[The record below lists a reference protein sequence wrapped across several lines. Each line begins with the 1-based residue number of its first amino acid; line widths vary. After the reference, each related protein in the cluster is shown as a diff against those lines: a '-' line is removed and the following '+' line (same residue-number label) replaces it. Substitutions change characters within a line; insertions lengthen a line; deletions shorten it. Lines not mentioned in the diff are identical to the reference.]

1 MRGLDAL
8 HHLMSAALDLI
19 RNSQR
24 VLVAGHLRA
33 DGDSLGAAIVVAR
46 GLRALGKQ
54 VELVLPD
61 PPDGRYG
68 FLEAETAWTLYGGT
82 GSLPEHDLAIVCDCS
97 QLDRLGAMGV
107 ELDRLASP
115 RLVVDHHPFDRS
127 EHHWD
132 AEFHDVSA
140 AATGLLAVDLIRQ
153 LGGEPDAVA
162 LEAAFVALMT
172 DTGWL
177 KYSNA
182 DARAFAAAA
191 DLVGRGVNPDKVY
204 RAIYQQTDPGT
215 PRGIGAALSHTE
227 YVADG
232 LAVIGWIDSASLQAA
247 QGELIDTDEVLDI
260 LRAVGSVEAVA
271 FLSERSGR
279 VKVSFRSK
287 SRVDVNLVAREI
299 GGGGHARAAGASF
312 PEGTTMQQAREQIA
326 ALLEAAV
333 TAHQSA
339 P

>member
-1 MRGLDAL
+1 
-8 HHLMSAALDLI
+8 MSSAISLI
-19 RNSQR
+19 QQAER

-68 FLEAETAWTLYGGT
+68 FLEEQTPWSLYAGRGTL
-82 GSLPEHDLAIVCDCS
+82 PQHDLAIVCDCS
-97 QLDRLGAMGV
+97 QLDRLGAMGQ
-107 ELDRLASP
+107 ELAELGAA
-115 RLVVDHHPFDRS
+115 RLVVDHHPFDRA

-132 AEFHDVSA
+132 AEFHDVTA

-153 LGGEPDAVA
+153 LGGEPDPVA

-191 DLVGRGVNPDKVY
+191 ELVAGGVDPDRVY
-204 RAIYQQTDPGT
+204 RAIYQQTSLGT
-215 PRGIGAALSHTE
+215 PRGIGAALAQTSYHAE
-227 YVADG
+227 G
-232 LAVIGWIDSASLQAA
+232 KAVVGWVDEPTLREAG
-247 QGELIDTDEVLDI
+247 GELIDTDEVLDI
-260 LRAVGSVEAVA
+260 LRAVGSVEVVA
-271 FLSERSGR
+271 FLSERGGR

-287 SRVDVNLVAREI
+287 TVVDVNQIAREI
-299 GGGGHARAAGASF
+299 GGGGHARAAGATLD
-312 PEGTTMQQAREQIA
+312 EGMGIAAARERIIE
-326 ALLEAAV
+326 LLEAAV
-333 TAHQSA
+333 AATSA
-339 P
+339 

>member
-1 MRGLDAL
+1 
-8 HHLMSAALDLI
+8 MSAALDLV
-19 RNSQR
+19 RSSQR

-33 DGDSLGAAIVVAR
+33 DGDSLGAAIVITR

-68 FLEAETAWTLYGGT
+68 FLEAETAWTLFAGES
-82 GSLPEHDLAIVCDCS
+82 SLPEHDLAIVCDCS

-107 ELDRLASP
+107 ELARIGKP
-115 RLVVDHHPFDRS
+115 RLVVDHHPFDRN

-132 AEFHDVSA
+132 AEFHDVTA

-153 LGGEPDAVA
+153 LGGEPDAIA

-227 YVADG
+227 Y
-232 LAVIGWIDSASLQAA
+232 LAEGRAVVGWVDSASLQAA
-247 QGELIDTDEVLDI
+247 QGELVDTDEVLDI
-260 LRAVGSVEAVA
+260 LRAVGSVEVVA
-271 FLSERSGR
+271 FLSERNGR

-287 SRVDVNLVAREI
+287 ACVDVNLVARKI

-312 PEGTTMQQAREQIA
+312 PEGTSMQAARAQIA
-326 ALLEAAV
+326 ELLQAAV
-333 TAHQSA
+333 QALDSA

>member
-1 MRGLDAL
+1 MNPT
-8 HHLMSAALDLI
+8 LDLI
-19 RNSQR
+19 RQSQR

-33 DGDSLGAAIVVAR
+33 DGDSLGAAIVVTR

-68 FLEAETAWTLYGGT
+68 FLEAETSWSLYAGA
-82 GSLPEHDLAIVCDCS
+82 GSLPEHDLLIVCDCS
-97 QLDRLGAMGV
+97 QLDRLGAMGA
-107 ELDRLASP
+107 ELKELGTP
-115 RLVVDHHPFDRS
+115 RLVVDHHPFDRA

-132 AEFHDVSA
+132 AEFHDVTA
-140 AATGLLAVDLIRQ
+140 AATGLLAIDLIRQ
-153 LGGEPDAVA
+153 LGGEPDAVS

-191 DLVGRGVNPDKVY
+191 ELVGLGVDPDKVY
-204 RAIYQQTDPGT
+204 RAIYQQTGAGT

-227 YVADG
+227 YFANG
-232 LAVIGWIDSASLQAA
+232 QAVLGWIDQASLQEAG
-247 QGELIDTDEVLDI
+247 GELIDTDEVLDI
-260 LRAVGSVEAVA
+260 LRAVGSVEVVA
-271 FLSERSGR
+271 FLSERGGR

-287 SRVDVNLVAREI
+287 TQVDVNQLARQV
-299 GGGGHARAAGASF
+299 GGGGHARAAGATF
-312 PEGTTMQQAREQIA
+312 PEGQSLASAREQIA
-326 ALLEAAV
+326 SLLESAV
-333 TAHQSA
+333 S
-339 P
+339 

>member
-1 MRGLDAL
+1 
-8 HHLMSAALDLI
+8 MSAALDLI
-19 RNSQR
+19 RKSQR

-33 DGDSLGAAIVVAR
+33 DGDSLGAAIVIAR

-68 FLEAETAWTLYGGT
+68 FLEAETSWTLYAGT

-97 QLDRLGAMGV
+97 QLDRLGAMGL

-115 RLVVDHHPFDRS
+115 RLVVDHHPFDRA

-132 AEFHDVSA
+132 AEFHDVTA

-153 LGGEPDAVA
+153 LGGEPDTVA

-215 PRGIGAALSHTE
+215 PRGIGASLSHTE
-227 YVADG
+227 YFAQG
-232 LAVIGWIDSASLQAA
+232 LAVIGWIDDASLQAA
-247 QGELIDTDEVLDI
+247 RGELVDTDEVLDI
-260 LRAVGSVEAVA
+260 LRAVRTVEVVA
-271 FLSERSGR
+271 FLSERGGR

-287 SRVDVNLVAREI
+287 SRVDVNLVAREV

-312 PEGTTMQQAREQIA
+312 ADGVTMQQAREQVA

-333 TAHQSA
+333 SA
-339 P
+339 QVSAS

>member
-1 MRGLDAL
+1 
-8 HHLMSAALDLI
+8 MSAALDLI

-33 DGDSLGAAIVVAR
+33 DGDSLGAAIVIAR

-68 FLEAETAWTLYGGT
+68 FLEAETSWALYAGE
-82 GSLPEHDLAIVCDCS
+82 GSLPAHDLAIVCDCS
-97 QLDRLGAMGV
+97 QLDRLGAMGL

-115 RLVVDHHPFDRS
+115 RLVVDHHPFDRA

-153 LGGEPDAVA
+153 LGGEPDAAA

-182 DARAFAAAA
+182 DARAYAAAA

-204 RAIYQQTDPGT
+204 RAIYQQSDPGS
-215 PRGIGAALSHTE
+215 PRGIAAALSHTE
-227 YVADG
+227 YFADG
-232 LAVIGWIDSASLQAA
+232 LAVVGWIDSASLQAA
-247 QGELIDTDEVLDI
+247 QGELLDTDEVLDI
-260 LRAVGSVEAVA
+260 LRSVGTVEVVA
-271 FLSERSGR
+271 FLSERNGR
-279 VKVSFRSK
+279 IKVSFRSK
-287 SRVDVNLVAREI
+287 YSVDVNLLAREI
-299 GGGGHARAAGASF
+299 GGGGHARAAGANF
-312 PEGTTMQQAREQIA
+312 PEGVSMQSARAQIA

-333 TAHQSA
+333 AAIPSTS
-339 P
+339 

>member
-1 MRGLDAL
+1 M
-8 HHLMSAALDLI
+8 
-19 RNSQR
+19 
-24 VLVAGHLRA
+24 LVAGHLRA
-33 DGDSLGAAIVVAR
+33 DGDSLGAAIVIAR

-61 PPDGRYG
+61 PPDGRCG
-68 FLEAETAWTLYGGT
+68 FLESETPWALYAGE
-82 GSLPEHDLAIVCDCS
+82 GSLPKHDLAIVCDCS

-107 ELDRLASP
+107 ELARLAQP
-115 RLVVDHHPFDRS
+115 RLVVDHHPFDRT

-132 AEFHDVSA
+132 AEFHDVTA
-140 AATGLLAVDLIRQ
+140 AATGLLAIDLIRQ
-153 LGGEPDAVA
+153 LGGEPDAPA

-204 RAIYQQTDPGT
+204 RAIYQQSDPGA
-215 PRGIGAALSHTE
+215 PRGIAAALSHTE
-227 YVADG
+227 YFADG
-232 LAVIGWIDSASLQAA
+232 LAVVGWVDSASLKAA

-260 LRAVGSVEAVA
+260 LRSVGTVEVVA
-271 FLSERSGR
+271 FLSERNGR
-279 VKVSFRSK
+279 IKVSFRSK
-287 SRVDVNLVAREI
+287 SRVDVNQVAREI
-299 GGGGHARAAGASF
+299 GGGGHARAAGANF
-312 PEGTTMQQAREQIA
+312 PEGVSMQAAREQIA

-333 TAHQSA
+333 AAHASSN
-339 P
+339 

>member
-1 MRGLDAL
+1 
-8 HHLMSAALDLI
+8 MSAALDLI

-68 FLEAETAWTLYGGT
+68 FLEAETAWTLFAGT

-107 ELDRLASP
+107 ELDRLGSP

-132 AEFHDVSA
+132 AEFHDITA

-260 LRAVGSVEAVA
+260 LRAVASVEAVA

-312 PEGTTMQQAREQIA
+312 PEGTTMQQARKQIA

-333 TAHQSA
+333 TAHPSTS
-339 P
+339 